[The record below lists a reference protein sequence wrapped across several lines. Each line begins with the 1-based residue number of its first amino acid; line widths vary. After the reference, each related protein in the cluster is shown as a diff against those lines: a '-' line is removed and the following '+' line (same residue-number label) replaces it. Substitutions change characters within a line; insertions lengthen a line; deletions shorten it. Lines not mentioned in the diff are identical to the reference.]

1 MGTGTKPSHVIQ
13 AGEMA
18 PILLGKPMADH
29 HVAWKLIS
37 GDMSCIVDLH
47 TSNTGRLQYIA
58 KVRIGNH
65 FVFSG
70 TKRVDAQLAAND
82 VERYLTR
89 ILKPSLDGF
98 FT

>member
-1 MGTGTKPSHVIQ
+1 MSS
-13 AGEMA
+13 AGVLRADEMA
-18 PILLGKPMADH
+18 PLLLGARMADH

-37 GDMSCIVDLH
+37 GDMACLVELH
-47 TSNTGRLQYIA
+47 ASNTGRVQYIG
-58 KVRIGNH
+58 KVRVGNH
-65 FVFSG
+65 FVFAG
-70 TKRVDAQLAAND
+70 TKRADSQQAAND